1 MEENY
6 FSPATE
12 IPKHMLVC
20 LMGTDFESIYGM
32 YRGILS
38 ENIHKEGIPAAV
50 IPFILTDISNLRFSQ
65 AQNTHDL
72 LSHAVP
78 KKAVDLCSWAS
89 HCEET
94 SLYHRRPKINQQQC
108 WELWDSQIR
117 KVINLY
123 CPLSVAILCTED
135 LYPCKASQRTRLKRT
150 ITQHVWFL
158 LFSLT
163 SIFLALKVI
172 QKQMLNHASTWLL
185 P

>member
-1 MEENY
+1 
-6 FSPATE
+6 
-12 IPKHMLVC
+12 
-20 LMGTDFESIYGM
+20 MGTDFESIYGM

-38 ENIHKEGIPAAV
+38 ENIYKEGIPAAA

-78 KKAVDLCSWAS
+78 QKAVDLCSWAS
-89 HCEET
+89 HHEET
-94 SLYHRRPKINQQQC
+94 SLYHRRPKINLQEY
-108 WELWDSQIR
+108 WKLWDTQIR
-117 KVINLY
+117 KVINL
-123 CPLSVAILCTED
+123 CPLLSVAILCSQD

-150 ITQHVWFL
+150 VTPHILFL
-158 LFSLT
+158 LFPLT

-172 QKQMLNHASTWLL
+172 QKQILNHVSTWFL